1 MPYRVTRYRLL
12 MVKDGSITTTW
23 DRQVRQPRD
32 VADFMAPLA
41 ANLDREHFWLLA
53 LDGKNRL
60 MGLHVVSVG
69 SLTAALVHRVLAMN
83 AEGTERL
90 VAETPFRLL
99 GHWSSA
105 AVTRRLKTASPLP
118 ATDELVRR
126 QTALEDAIKEYPARR
141 AEVLRRR
148 GMLAPADFVVGDL
161 TKGGRA
167 ATPAELEALSGRQSM
182 NADEPASAGGSQE
195 LVQRGACHEARRSG
209 REGAREVAG
218 RGCKDPQTVSET
230 VTRGTDQTGGVE
242 GSKSLVLLT
251 PASSS
256 STTP

>member
-1 MPYRVTRYRLL
+1 MAQKSATVPSTSISVFTARYHLTVLPADLSEDDLNAIARA
-12 MVKDGSITTTW
+12 
-23 DRQVRQPRD
+23 QVQANR
-32 VADFMAPLA
+32 LA
-41 ANLDREHFWLLA
+41 AC
-53 LDGKNRL
+53 
-60 MGLHVVSVG
+60 
-69 SLTAALVHRVLAMN
+69 LVLGERRGLAMN

>member
-1 MPYRVTRYRLL
+1 MLRTLILPAVERPYL
-12 MVKDGSITTTW
+12 MVEIVAALYHLTVLPTDLPEDDLKAVAKA
-23 DRQVRQPRD
+23 QVR
-32 VADFMAPLA
+32 A
-41 ANLDREHFWLLA
+41 
-53 LDGKNRL
+53 NRL
-60 MGLHVVSVG
+60 D
-69 SLTAALVHRVLAMN
+69 ACLVLGERRGLAMN